1 MAPLRVRLLPPVLR
15 PLRDPALALLW
26 GGLATSA
33 IGDQLFSVALAWI
46 AVQALG
52 TAAGYLN
59 ALQAATI
66 LAVALLAGRW
76 ADRRDHRRVMIAA
89 DLFRAATLLAVIAEW
104 SLHGVPAAW
113 SLVLAVLALAGG
125 SALFRPALQAMLP
138 ATVGDPAKLPAANA
152 LLDTTDRIARLL
164 GPGIVGVL
172 GTLLPLV
179 HFVTLDAATFT
190 ASAAAVAGI
199 GRLRRAAPRAAPA
212 RETMLAAVARGFA
225 AMRRHR
231 VLGYALLTAPVL
243 SGTWNA
249 TMFFGLPLL
258 IAGAGRHGSAGLA
271 AYGLVIACYGS
282 TNLLTTLVVG
292 GWRMPLHPALR
303 VFGADALYG
312 AGILGMGIAALSL
325 PAAWVLPG
333 MCAAAAIGAINGPLA
348 DIPLAVLR
356 QTRLAPGDQAA
367 AMRAILVATNLG
379 TLVALAAAPSA
390 LQAIGVAPA
399 FVLAGLACI
408 ASGLLGALL
417 HHDAI
422 D

>member
-1 MAPLRVRLLPPVLR
+1 MLLPPVLLPPVLR

-46 AVQALG
+46 AVEALG
-52 TAAGYLN
+52 AAAGYLT

-76 ADRRDHRRVMIAA
+76 ADRRPHRRMMVAA
-89 DLFRAATLLAVIAEW
+89 DLFRAATLLAVIAGW
-104 SLHGVPAAW
+104 SLRGTPPAW

-125 SALFRPALQAMLP
+125 SALFRPALQATLP

-152 LLDTTDRIARLL
+152 LLDTTERIARLL
-164 GPGIVGVL
+164 GPGIVGL
-172 GTLLPLV
+172 LSTLLPLG
-179 HFVTLDAATFT
+179 HFVTLAAATF
-190 ASAAAVAGI
+190 AGSAGAGAGI
-199 GRLRRAAPRAAPA
+199 GRLRPVAASSPPA
-212 RETMLAAVARGFA
+212 RETMLASVARGFT

-231 VLGYALLTAPVL
+231 VLGYALLTGPLL
-243 SGTWNA
+243 SGVWNG

-258 IAGAGRHGSAGLA
+258 IAATGRRGSDGLA

-282 TNLLTTLVVG
+282 TNLVTTLVVG
-292 GWRMPLHPALR
+292 GWGMPEHPALR

-312 AGILGMGIAALSL
+312 LGVLGMGGAALLL
-325 PAAWVLPG
+325 PPAWVLPG
-333 MCAAAAIGAINGPLA
+333 ICTAAAVGAINGPLA

-356 QTRLAPGDQAA
+356 QTRLAASDQAA

-379 TLVALAAAPSA
+379 TLLALLAAPSG
-390 LQAIGVAPA
+390 LRAIGVAPA
-399 FVLAGLACI
+399 FVLAGAACI
-408 ASGLLGALL
+408 AAGMLGALR
-417 HHDAI
+417 HRDAL

>member
-1 MAPLRVRLLPPVLR
+1 MLR

-52 TAAGYLN
+52 TAAGYLT

-76 ADRRDHRRVMIAA
+76 ADRRPHRGTMIAA
-89 DLFRAATLLAVIAEW
+89 DLLRAATLLVVVGGWLWRGAP
-104 SLHGVPAAW
+104 PAG

-125 SALFRPALQAMLP
+125 SALFRPALQASLP
-138 ATVGDPAKLPAANA
+138 ATVGDLAVLPAANA
-152 LLDTTDRIARLL
+152 LLDTTERIARLL
-164 GPGIVGVL
+164 GPGIVG
-172 GTLLPLV
+172 LLSALVPLV
-179 HFVTLDAATFT
+179 HFVTLDAATF
-190 ASAAAVAGI
+190 AVSAGAVAGI
-199 GRLRRAAPRAAPA
+199 GRLRPLARSDPPA
-212 RETMLAAVARGFA
+212 RETMPAAVARGFR

-231 VLGYALLTAPVL
+231 VLGYALLTGPLL
-243 SGTWNA
+243 SGVWNG

-258 IAGAGRHGSAGLA
+258 VAATGRRGSDGLA

-292 GWRMPLHPALR
+292 GWRMPERPALR

-312 AGILGMGIAALSL
+312 LGVLGMGGAAWLL
-325 PAAWVLPG
+325 PPAWVLPG
-333 MCAAAAIGAINGPLA
+333 ICAAAAVGAINGPLA

-356 QTRLAPGDQAA
+356 QTRLAAPDQAA
-367 AMRAILVATNLG
+367 AMRAILVATNVG
-379 TLVALAAAPSA
+379 TLVALLLAPSG
-390 LQAIGVAPA
+390 LRAIGVAPA

-408 ASGLLGALL
+408 AVGLFGAFRYREVPG
-417 HHDAI
+417 
-422 D
+422 

>member
-1 MAPLRVRLLPPVLR
+1 MSLLPPVLR

-52 TAAGYLN
+52 TAAGYLT
-59 ALQAATI
+59 ALQAAAI

-76 ADRRDHRRVMIAA
+76 ADRREHRRVMIAA
-89 DLFRAATLLAVIAEW
+89 DLFRAATLLLVIAAW
-104 SLHGVPAAW
+104 MSRGSPPAW

-125 SALFRPALQAMLP
+125 SALFRPALQATP
-138 ATVGDPAKLPAANA
+138 PEIIGDPAALPAANA
-152 LLDTTDRIARLL
+152 LLDTTERIARLL
-164 GPGIVGVL
+164 GPAIVGLL

-179 HFVTLDAATFT
+179 HFVTLDAATF
-190 ASAAAVAGI
+190 AVSAAAVAGI
-199 GRLRRAAPRAAPA
+199 GRLRPLTGRDMPA
-212 RETMLAAVARGFA
+212 RQTMLAALARGFR

-231 VLGYALLTAPVL
+231 VLGYALLSGPLL
-243 SGTWNA
+243 SGVWNA

-258 IAGAGRHGSAGLA
+258 IAGTGRRGSAGLA

-292 GWRMPLHPALR
+292 GWQVPRHPAWR

-312 AGILGMGIAALSL
+312 AGILGIGGAALLL
-325 PAAWVLPG
+325 PPAWVLPG
-333 MCAAAAIGAINGPLA
+333 ICAAAAVGAINGPLA

-356 QTRLAPGDQAA
+356 QTRLAAADQAA
-367 AMRAILVATNLG
+367 AMRAVLVASNFG
-379 TLVALAAAPSA
+379 TLVALLAAPSA
-390 LQAIGVAPA
+390 LRAIGVAPA

-408 ASGLLGALL
+408 ATGLVGALR
-417 HHDAI
+417 HRDAR